1 MVFIYVFIS
10 SKLEQQ
16 EDSSY
21 DSDNEA
27 VNEHQDISRTTSETL
42 GQEDD
47 EYVSL
52 SFKVSF

>member
-1 MVFIYVFIS
+1 MFSFHIL
-10 SKLEQQ
+10 KLEQQ

-52 SFKVSF
+52 VF